1 VIPFCIR
8 NPFLT
13 LSAALALA
21 LAGLWAWREIP
32 VDALPDLSD
41 NQVIVW
47 AEWPGQ
53 SPQDMDQQVT
63 SRLARELQGLPGV
76 QTVRGMS
83 LYGASYLYV
92 IFEERRDLYECRTRV
107 LERLSQLS
115 GLLPPG
121 VNARLGPDATAM
133 GQVYAFTLQG
143 PRDLESKRYLL
154 DQIVVPA
161 LRAVPGVAEVAPAG
175 GVVREYQIDVEPT
188 RLEEQGLT
196 LDMLMM
202 AVRSAGRDVGA
213 MSVEQSGVETMIR
226 GAGFIRSVADVENI
240 VLRGNRTLGAG
251 LRLGDIATVTLGGQ
265 FRQGLLADGYQE
277 HVGAII
283 GLRVREDPQRV
294 IDAVKRSLA
303 TLAPTFARE
312 QVTVVPFY
320 DRSQLIRETTA
331 TLSATLV
338 EAVVTTAVVVIAFLL
353 HVRASLAVAL
363 SLPLGMLFTFLVM
376 RLAGVGANIMSLAG
390 IAIAIGVMVDFG
402 IIMTENITQHL
413 VDLQEKCRRAGRAM
427 PTSPFDPEITQAVIT
442 AAQEVARPLLTS
454 AATTVIGFLPIFAL
468 QDQAGRLFTPL
479 ALTKSLAISGAV
491 LFGTLLVPVLCRL
504 LLPPWHIRKPVL
516 FALAGLAGGL
526 AFGWFIRDGWSLP
539 VDYGRWAL
547 TLPGWLFAPLFA
559 AAVALIVWRLGREK
573 LVNYEENPAS
583 HAIHVAYEWAY
594 NHLQRHKVSFT
605 VVIATLA
612 FGGYLLGLGW
622 PTLSWPLRQSFA
634 LVGADLSHT
643 TLDQALTRTFPGVGS
658 SFLPPLDEGSLL
670 FMPSIPAT
678 GGLGEAQRIMLAQ
691 NRLIESVPEVASV
704 MGKMGRAETALD
716 PAPLGMIETVVLL
729 KPYAEWP
736 VHALTDPDGTE
747 RTRPRTLAE
756 VRAALAAITD
766 IPGVAPSWLQP
777 IETRVVMLSTGIR
790 SLIALQVLG
799 DDSDALERFAEKA
812 EKIIQSTPGAA
823 DVQMQREG
831 GKPYAEVRLDPAKL
845 ARFGLTTE
853 QVMRTV
859 ETALGGMALTYSV
872 EGALRYP
879 VRIRYLRERRDD
891 PDELTQIQIPVTAGH
906 GAIPLSSLLAA
917 PTVYTLELTSSVPVS
932 SSEIGSSPGPVPGIG
947 SSPGPVSGIGS
958 SPGPVPEIGSS
969 PGPVPGIGSSPGPVS
984 EISNLKSQ
992 IPASSPPSA
1001 PTSQLLASLS
1011 LTHQRNLTILSP
1023 TRAELTLPAGEPL
1036 PAALASAVV
1045 ATRPSEAGLTSTIGP
1060 MAIRSEAGKRT
1071 QYVLLNAQGRGEV
1084 EVVRDADAR
1093 LRAALSA
1100 GQLELPRGATFR
1112 WVGRYEQKLKAD
1124 ASLRWII
1131 AASLGV
1137 MIILIYLGTRSW
1149 LITSIIILAN
1159 ASVTTAGGFFFV
1171 WWWGA
1176 ELTTAVIVGFIVLLG
1191 VMFNDGILLGTYI
1204 QEQFKT
1210 PPRDVAE
1217 VHARVFHAGLRRR
1230 RPAIMTNATTM
1241 LSLIPVLWATGR
1253 GSELMQPMVLPVV
1266 GGMIFDVV
1274 SLFSVPVFF
1283 TWYWERKLARQA
1295 ARTPA
1300 PLSVPST
1307 QPAS

>member
-1 VIPFCIR
+1 MIAAAIR

-13 LSAALALA
+13 LSAALAVA
-21 LAGLWAWREIP
+21 LAGFWSWRHVP

-47 AEWPGQ
+47 AEWPGK

-83 LYGASYLYV
+83 LYGVSYLYV

-107 LERLSQLS
+107 LERLSQLT

-133 GQVYAFTLQG
+133 GQVFAFTLQG

-154 DQIVVPA
+154 DHIVAPA

-202 AVRSAGRDVGA
+202 AVQSAGRDVGV

-240 VLRGNRTLGAG
+240 ILRGNRALGAG

-265 FRQGLLADGYQE
+265 FRQGLLADGFQE

-283 GLRVREDPQRV
+283 GLRVHEDPQTV
-294 IDAVKRSLA
+294 INAVKRSLA
-303 TLAPTFARE
+303 SLAPTFARE

-320 DRSQLIRETTA
+320 DRSSLISETTA

-338 EAVVTTAVVVIAFLL
+338 EAVVTTAFVVIAFLL

-376 RLAGVGANIMSLAG
+376 RFAGVGANIMSLAG

-413 VDLQEKCRRAGRAM
+413 VDLQEKCRREGRPM
-427 PTSPFDPEITQAVIT
+427 PTSPFDPEITQSVIT

-454 AATTVIGFLPIFAL
+454 AATTVMGFLPIFAL
-468 QDQAGRLFTPL
+468 QDQAGRLFAPL

-504 LLPPWHIRKPVL
+504 LLPPWHIRKPLL
-516 FALAGLAGGL
+516 FAVAGLAGGL
-526 AFGWFIRDGWSLP
+526 AFGWFIRDGWSFPL
-539 VDYGRWAL
+539 DYNRWAL
-547 TLPGWLFAPLFA
+547 TIPGWLFAPFFA
-559 AAVALIVWRLGREK
+559 AAVALTVWRIGREK

-594 NHLQRHKVSFT
+594 NHIQRHKVSFS
-605 VVIATLA
+605 VAIATLA

-622 PTLSWPLRQSFA
+622 QTVSWPVRQSFA
-634 LVGADLSHT
+634 LVGADLSRT
-643 TLDQALTRTFPGVGS
+643 TLDQALTRAFPGVGS

-736 VHALTDPDGTE
+736 VHAITDPDGTE
-747 RTRPRTLAE
+747 RKRPRTLAE
-756 VRAALAAITD
+756 VRAALAAITA

-812 EKIIQSTPGAA
+812 EKIIQTTPGSA

-859 ETALGGMALTYSV
+859 EIALGGMALTYSV

-891 PDELTQIQIPVTAGH
+891 PDELTQVQVPVTGAH

-917 PTVYTLELTSSVPVS
+917 PTVYTLDFSS
-932 SSEIGSSPGPVPGIG
+932 
-947 SSPGPVSGIGS
+947 
-958 SPGPVPEIGSS
+958 
-969 PGPVPGIGSSPGPVS
+969 
-984 EISNLKSQ
+984 
-992 IPASSPPSA
+992 A
-1001 PTSQLLASLS
+1001 SQLSTLSSQLS
-1011 LTHQRNLTILSP
+1011 LTHQRNLTLLSP

-1036 PAALASAVV
+1036 PAILSPSPPLPLSPSPSPPLPVSVISA
-1045 ATRPSEAGLTSTIGP
+1045 RPSEAGLTYTIGP
-1060 MAIRSEAGKRT
+1060 MAIRSEAGQRT

-1093 LRAALSA
+1093 LRAALSS

-1137 MIILIYLGTRSW
+1137 MVILIYIGTRSW

-1159 ASVTTAGGFFFV
+1159 ASVTTAGGFCFV

-1230 RPAIMTNATTM
+1230 RPAIMTNATTL

-1266 GGMIFDVV
+1266 GGMIFDIV

-1283 TWYWERKLARQA
+1283 TWFWERKLARQA
-1295 ARTPA
+1295 AAAPLLSATPA
-1300 PLSVPST
+1300 P
-1307 QPAS
+1307 QPTG

>member
-1 VIPFCIR
+1 MIAAAIR

-13 LSAALALA
+13 LSAALAVA
-21 LAGLWAWREIP
+21 LAGFWSWRHVP

-47 AEWPGQ
+47 AEWPGK

-83 LYGASYLYV
+83 LYGVSYLYV

-107 LERLSQLS
+107 LERLSQLT

-133 GQVYAFTLQG
+133 GQVFAFTLQG
-143 PRDLESKRYLL
+143 PRDLESKRSLL
-154 DQIVVPA
+154 DHIVAPA

-202 AVRSAGRDVGA
+202 AVQSAGRDVGV

-240 VLRGNRTLGAG
+240 ILRGNRALGAG

-265 FRQGLLADGYQE
+265 FRQGLLADGFQE

-283 GLRVREDPQRV
+283 GLRVREDPQTV
-294 IDAVKRSLA
+294 INAVKRSLA
-303 TLAPTFARE
+303 SLAPTFARE
-312 QVTVVPFY
+312 QITVVPFY
-320 DRSQLIRETTA
+320 DRSSLIRETTA

-338 EAVVTTAVVVIAFLL
+338 EAVVTTAFVVIAFLL

-376 RLAGVGANIMSLAG
+376 RFAGVGANIMSLAG

-413 VDLQEKCRRAGRAM
+413 VDLQEKCRREGRTM

-454 AATTVIGFLPIFAL
+454 AATTVMGFLPIFAL
-468 QDQAGRLFTPL
+468 QDQAGRLFAPL

-504 LLPPWHIRKPVL
+504 LLPPWHIRKPLL
-516 FALAGLAGGL
+516 FAVAGLAGGL
-526 AFGWFIRDGWSLP
+526 AFGWFIRDGWSFPL
-539 VDYGRWAL
+539 DYNRWAL
-547 TLPGWLFAPLFA
+547 TIPGWLFAPFFA
-559 AAVALIVWRLGREK
+559 TAVALTVWRIGREK

-594 NHLQRHKVSFT
+594 NHIQRHKVTFT
-605 VVIATLA
+605 VAIATLA

-622 PTLSWPLRQSFA
+622 QTVSWPLRQSFA
-634 LVGADLSHT
+634 LVGADLART
-643 TLDQALTRTFPGVGS
+643 TLDQALTRAFPGVGS

-736 VHALTDPDGTE
+736 VHAIADHDGIE
-747 RTRPRTLAE
+747 RKRPRTLAE
-756 VRAALAAITD
+756 VRAALAAITA

-812 EKIIQSTPGAA
+812 EKIIQTTPGAA

-891 PDELTQIQIPVTAGH
+891 PDELTQVQVPVTGAH
-906 GAIPLSSLLAA
+906 GAIPLSSLLAS
-917 PTVYTLELTSSVPVS
+917 PTVYTLDFSS
-932 SSEIGSSPGPVPGIG
+932 
-947 SSPGPVSGIGS
+947 
-958 SPGPVPEIGSS
+958 
-969 PGPVPGIGSSPGPVS
+969 
-984 EISNLKSQ
+984 
-992 IPASSPPSA
+992 A
-1001 PTSQLLASLS
+1001 SQLSTLSSQLS
-1011 LTHQRNLTILSP
+1011 LTHQRNLTLLSP
-1023 TRAELTLPAGEPL
+1023 TRAELTLPAGEHLPALLSPSPPL
-1036 PAALASAVV
+1036 PLSPSPSPPLPVSVISA
-1045 ATRPSEAGLTSTIGP
+1045 RPSEAGLTYTIGP
-1060 MAIRSEAGKRT
+1060 MAIRSEAGQRT

-1093 LRAALSA
+1093 LRAALSS

-1137 MIILIYLGTRSW
+1137 MAILIYIGTRSW

-1230 RPAIMTNATTM
+1230 RPAIMTNATTL

-1266 GGMIFDVV
+1266 GGMIFDIV

-1283 TWYWERKLARQA
+1283 TWFWERKLARQA
-1295 ARTPA
+1295 AAALLPSATPA
-1300 PLSVPST
+1300 T
-1307 QPAS
+1307 QPTG